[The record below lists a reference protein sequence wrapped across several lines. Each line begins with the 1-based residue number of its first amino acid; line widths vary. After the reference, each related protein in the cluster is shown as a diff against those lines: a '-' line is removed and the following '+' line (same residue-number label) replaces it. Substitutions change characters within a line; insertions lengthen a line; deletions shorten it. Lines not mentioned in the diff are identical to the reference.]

1 MTENSIN
8 FKKLRETATTVLQGD
23 YAVVVDKAEFK
34 LTQKNSEPMWVLTLK
49 VTAGPYTGRTIRH
62 NLVLSSTHT
71 FMVNRFFSHMAVLGL
86 DASFF
91 DANPS
96 PDAVS
101 IAVTGR
107 HAIANL
113 VESKSEFRGEK
124 QSEVS
129 ELKPA
134 TGGVTVSVG
143 AGATVSSSLPQA
155 SSLPAAVTVVTA
167 PAGEQIAPPEDPF

>member
-1 MTENSIN
+1 MSDSID

-86 DASFF
+86 DSSFF

-134 TGGVTVSVG
+134 TGGVSVSVG
-143 AGATVSSSLPQA
+143 AGAAVGMPAA
-155 SSLPAAVTVVTA
+155 SSLPAAVAVTTA